1 MYLCFMTRL
10 LLQADEIADLLEDGE
25 TGYWIGKGKPVP
37 NKGDVLYVAEN
48 WRTEEIGGWKM
59 LFVRD
64 QTYKMIGLPQE
75 MWEHAHRPGGK
86 WRGAAVMPSWAARLY
101 VKVVGVE
108 LIAEESLLT
117 LKLVDPPELRIEKTV
132 RKNRR
137 NKNSTKNILEQ
148 LTKP

>member
-1 MYLCFMTRL
+1 MTRL
-10 LLQADEIADLLEDGE
+10 LLHPDEIADLLEDGE

-48 WRTEEIGGWKM
+48 WRTEEVGGWKM

-75 MWEHAHRPGGK
+75 MWDHAHRPGGTWK
-86 WRGAAVMPSWAARLY
+86 GAAKMPAWAARLW
-101 VKVVGVE
+101 VKVHSVE
-108 LIAEESLLT
+108 LLGYEHHVT
-117 LKLVDPPELRIEKTV
+117 LKLVNPPEMRIEKVV

-148 LTKP
+148 ILKP